1 MARGKIYCWGW
12 GRGGSFSLSL
22 SLFFPSFEVWGF
34 KEGGGGLEGVDGGEG
49 SIAHDI
55 LAMHWYE
62 DDALTDIFPVRNR
75 SMMFVEGDCNMSKF
89 QGKDGQPVKALNI
102 VQSELLSP
110 LISSHLISSL
120 LLLPLPPPPPPFYL
134 FAKQCNAM
142 QHFDRVSY
150 NMLTCDPSFPFLLE
164 HFEILD
170 RREPGIEGQAE
181 SEGVES

>member
-1 MARGKIYCWGW
+1 MDGW
-12 GRGGSFSLSL
+12 RGG
-22 SLFFPSFEVWGF
+22 EWC
-34 KEGGGGLEGVDGGEG
+34 
-49 SIAHDI
+49 IAHDI

-62 DDALTDIFPVRNR
+62 DDALTNIFPVRNR

-110 LISSHLISSL
+110 LISSHLISSH
-120 LLLPLPPPPPPFYL
+120 LPPSSSPSSHPPPTPPFYL

-142 QHFDRVSY
+142 QNFDRISY